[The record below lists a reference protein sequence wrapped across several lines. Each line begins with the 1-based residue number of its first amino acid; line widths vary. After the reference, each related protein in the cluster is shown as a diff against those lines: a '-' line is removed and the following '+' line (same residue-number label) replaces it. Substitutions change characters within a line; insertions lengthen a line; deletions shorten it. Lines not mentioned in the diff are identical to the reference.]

1 MDVDERPRFQKQ
13 CLTGL
18 EGQLISCNLKGLT
31 YYPLNLSF
39 LNTVMGLPKDKM
51 PLEMEIV
58 CGDGSL
64 ICSQ

>member
-13 CLTGL
+13 CLAGL
-18 EGQLISCNLKGLT
+18 GSQLISCNLKGLT
-31 YYPLNLSF
+31 YYPLDLSF
-39 LNTVMGLPKDKM
+39 INIVIGLPKDKT